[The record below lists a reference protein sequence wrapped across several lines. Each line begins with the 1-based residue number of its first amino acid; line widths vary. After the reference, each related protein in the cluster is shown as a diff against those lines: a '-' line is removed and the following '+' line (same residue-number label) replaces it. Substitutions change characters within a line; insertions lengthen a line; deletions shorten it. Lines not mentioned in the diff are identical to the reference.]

1 LIGFQE
7 QTLGLCAL
15 DKGFRNA
22 GQRLFS
28 AIPGILFGLPGI
40 AAKHVLGLK
49 APQRPARRTNPP
61 KRAEVWIG
69 ENVNVPHAWRPYALS

>member
-1 LIGFQE
+1 MRSRQRFQKCRPE
-7 QTLGLCAL
+7 IILGT
-15 DKGFRNA
+15 
-22 GQRLFS
+22 S
-28 AIPGILFGLPGI
+28 GILFGLPGI